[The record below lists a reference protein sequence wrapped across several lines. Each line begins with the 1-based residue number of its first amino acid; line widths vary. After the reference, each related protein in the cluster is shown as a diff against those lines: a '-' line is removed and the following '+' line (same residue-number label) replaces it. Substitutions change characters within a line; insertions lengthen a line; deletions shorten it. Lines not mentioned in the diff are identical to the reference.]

1 MLNFLDAPAEVD
13 LDGFDIGVAECG
25 GEAPQRRQIPAEQG
39 AQETER
45 SSLVQSIFTQL
56 AADSRLLVPTKWH
69 VLVQRIRA
77 IDPYRTCMQLVCDL
91 ERARDI
97 RREYSGGQTV
107 QRVVRLAHHVVL
119 VLKLDDDTNRPKN
132 LFLDNAHVWPR
143 LGKDGRL
150 DPVALRAMSLAS
162 EVNLSALLLARVD
175 ITHDALSY
183 LPSATVKCPRRRK
196 ANVVLDLRDL
206 GTLV

>member
-1 MLNFLDAPAEVD
+1 MH
-13 LDGFDIGVAECG
+13 
-25 GEAPQRRQIPAEQG
+25 
-39 AQETER
+39 
-45 SSLVQSIFTQL
+45 SLVQSIFAQL
-56 AADSRLLVPTKWH
+56 ATDARLLVPTKWH

-77 IDPYRTCMQLVCDL
+77 IDPYRTCMQLVCNL

-97 RREYSGGQTV
+97 RREHCGGQTV

-119 VLKLDDDTNRPKN
+119 VLKFDDNTNRPKN
-132 LFLDNAHVWPR
+132 FFLDYAHVWPR

-150 DPVALRAMSLAS
+150 DPVTLRAMSLAS

-175 ITHDALSY
+175 ITHDALHC
-183 LPSATVKCPRRRK
+183 LPSATVKCARKRK
-196 ANVVLDLRDL
+196 ANVELDLGDL